1 MKTAISCF
9 LILLA
14 CSVLFADDK
23 YVNETLGF
31 EISSPTP
38 GAISGTYQ
46 SAIFY
51 LPAVDGFAANVNVQM
66 QDFTGTIDQY
76 KTVSEAQFKAA
87 GIKVLNSKTDQGVLT
102 IEYQGKMGN
111 YDLHWYAK
119 AYQKA
124 ERVYLVTAT
133 ALQTHW
139 DEQGP
144 ALIRSVNTFKL
155 K

>member
-1 MKTAISCF
+1 MKTALACL

-14 CSVLFADDK
+14 CSLLFADDK
-23 YVNETLGF
+23 YVNDTFGF
-31 EISSPTP
+31 EISSPVP
-38 GAISGTYQ
+38 GSVTGVYQ
-46 SAIFY
+46 SAMFY
-51 LPAVDGFAANVNVQM
+51 LPAVDGFAANVNIQL

-76 KTVSEAQFKAA
+76 KTASEAQFEQA
-87 GIKVLNSKTDQGVLT
+87 GIKVLNSKVDQGVLA

-111 YDLHWYAK
+111 YELHWYAK

-124 ERVYLVTAT
+124 NRVYLVTAT

-139 DEQGP
+139 NDQGP
-144 ALIRSVNTFKL
+144 ALVKSVNTFKI